1 MSDTPRPLVIGG
13 HLVGPGQPVYFIA
26 EIGIN
31 HNGNPQMARQLIDL
45 AAEAGADAVKFQ
57 KRVLTRQFSP
67 ATLEHLES
75 SDKELQFVIPYL
87 QQAELSDLDFARLA
101 EHARARGL
109 EFLCTPWDE
118 PSVDFLLS
126 LEVAA
131 FKVAS
136 ADLTNDFLLEYLAAT
151 GRPLLV
157 STGMSTWSE
166 IEHAVGLLRESGAP
180 FALLHCQAAY
190 PAAFKDVNLR
200 VIERLREFGVPV
212 GYSGHERGIAVST
225 AAVALGACI
234 VERHITLDRTLPGPD
249 HAASLEPQGLSKQ
262 VRDIRALEQALGG
275 AERALSR
282 GEVLNRHALRKS
294 LAAARDLAAGEVLA
308 REMLTALGPGSGVSP
323 QRYREL
329 LGKPIARARAA
340 GEQFRE
346 SDFADLSPT
355 AVARDF
361 PRPWGCVVRYRDCE
375 TVAAWGPD
383 LLEFHL
389 TDYDLD
395 HGKLPE
401 RKFPGRVALHVP
413 EYYQGMLLDLCALDA
428 AAREASVAV
437 VRRSLA
443 VARALAE
450 RFPEHEGP
458 VPVVVHPGG
467 MSYEEPALDKEALLG
482 NLRRSLEEV
491 AAGET
496 PVVPGEA
503 EVEILL
509 ENVAPFPWYFG
520 GQWYHNVFVAPEEVA
535 EFLTERGTRMCWDL
549 SHAQLYCNLTGRD
562 VLEYLRLVKP
572 LIAHLHLADSSG
584 TDAEA
589 LQFGEG
595 MTDLPAV
602 MRELADVEAPVIP
615 EIWMGHLNGGEGF
628 LVGLRKLKEAIE

>member
-1 MSDTPRPLVIGG
+1 MTNTPRPLAIGSR
-13 HLVGPGQPVYFIA
+13 LVGPGQPVYFIA

-31 HNGNPQMARQLIDL
+31 HNGNPQLARQLIDL

-57 KRVLTRQFSP
+57 KRVLARQFS
-67 ATLEHLES
+67 AETLEHLES
-75 SDKELQFVIPYL
+75 SDKELQFVIPFL

-101 EHARARGL
+101 EHTRERGL
-109 EFLCTPWDE
+109 EFLCTPWDQ

-131 FKVAS
+131 FKIAS
-136 ADLTNDFLLEYLAAT
+136 ADLTNDFLIEYLVAT
-151 GRPLLV
+151 GRPLIV
-157 STGMSTWSE
+157 STGMSTWPE
-166 IEHAVGLLRESGAP
+166 IEHAVALLRESNAP
-180 FALLHCQAAY
+180 FGVLHCQSTY

-200 VIERLREFGVPV
+200 VISRLQQFGVPV

-249 HAASLEPQGLSKQ
+249 HAASLEPQGLIKQ
-262 VRDIRALEQALGG
+262 VRDIRALEQALGE
-275 AERALSR
+275 ADRFLSR

-294 LAAARDLAAGEVLA
+294 LAAARDLRAGETLT
-308 REMLTALGPGSGVSP
+308 RGMFTALGPGSGVSP

-329 LGKPIARARAA
+329 LGRPVPREMAE

-346 SDFADLSPT
+346 ADFADLTPA
-355 AVARDF
+355 AVTRDF
-361 PRPWGCVVRYRDCE
+361 PRPWGCVARYRDCE
-375 TVAAWGPD
+375 AIAAWAPD

-395 HGKLPE
+395 HGAPPE
-401 RKFPGRVALHVP
+401 REFPGRVALHVP
-413 EYYQGMLLDLCALDA
+413 EYYQGMLLDLCALDE

-437 VRRSLA
+437 VRRSLQ
-443 VARALAE
+443 VARELVAL
-450 RFPEHEGP
+450 FPEHRGP
-458 VPVVVHPGG
+458 APVVVHPGG
-467 MSYEEPALDKEALLG
+467 MSYEEPALDKEALFAG
-482 NLRRSLEEV
+482 LRRSLDELADE
-491 AAGET
+491 
-496 PVVPGEA
+496 PG
-503 EVEILL
+503 VELLL
-509 ENVAPFPWYFG
+509 ENIAPFPWYFG
-520 GQWYHNVFVAPEEVA
+520 GQWYHNVFVAPEEVTA
-535 EFLTERGTRMCWDL
+535 FLTERGARMCWDL

-562 VLEYLRLVKP
+562 ILDYLRQVKP

-602 MRELADVEAPVIP
+602 MRELADVDAPVIP
-615 EIWMGHLNGGEGF
+615 EIWMGHLNEGEGF
-628 LVGLRKLKEAIE
+628 LVGLIRLKEAIEAG

>member
-1 MSDTPRPLVIGG
+1 MLQAEVPPSLQLGNRL
-13 HLVGPGQPVYFIA
+13 LGPGRPVYFIA

-31 HNGNPQMARQLIDL
+31 HNGNPQMARRLIDL

-57 KRVLTRQFSP
+57 KRVLTHQFS
-67 ATLEHLES
+67 AETLENLEAG
-75 SDKELQFVIPYL
+75 DKELQFVIPYL

-101 EHARARGL
+101 EHSRARGL
-109 EFLCTPWDE
+109 EFLCTPWDQ

-126 LEVAA
+126 LGVAA

-151 GRPLLV
+151 GQPLLV
-157 STGMSTWSE
+157 STGMSTWAE
-166 IEHAVGLLRESGAP
+166 IEHAVALLRECGAQ
-180 FALLHCQAAY
+180 FALLHCQSSY

-200 VIERLREFGVPV
+200 VLSRLQQFGVPV

-234 VERHITLDRTLPGPD
+234 IERHITLDRTLPGPD
-249 HAASLEPQGLSKQ
+249 HAASLEPQGLMKQ
-262 VRDIRALEQALGG
+262 VRDIRALEEALGS
-275 AERALSR
+275 EDRSLSR
-282 GEVLNRHALRKS
+282 GEALNRHTLRKS
-294 LAAARDLAAGEVLA
+294 LAAARPLQAGEVLT

-329 LGKPIARARAA
+329 LGCALPRDLAE

-346 SDFADLSPT
+346 ADFTDLTPAQVT
-355 AVARDF
+355 RDF

-375 TVAAWGPD
+375 AIAAWGPD

-395 HGKLPE
+395 HGTPPA
-401 RKFPGRVALHVP
+401 RTFPGRVALHVP
-413 EYYQGMLLDLCALDA
+413 EYYQGMLLDLCALDESV
-428 AAREASVAV
+428 RQASIAV

-443 VARALAE
+443 AARDLRAC
-450 RFPEHEGP
+450 FPEHVGP
-458 VPVVVHPGG
+458 IPVIVHPGG
-467 MSYEEPALDKEALLG
+467 MSYDEPSLDSEALLSK
-482 NLRRSLEEV
+482 LRRSLDELADE
-491 AAGET
+491 
-496 PVVPGEA
+496 P
-503 EVEILL
+503 EVELLL
-509 ENVAPFPWYFG
+509 ENIAPFPWYFG
-520 GQWYHNVFVAPEEVA
+520 GQWYHNIFVAPEEVA
-535 EFLTERGTRMCWDL
+535 AFAAERGGRLCFDL

-562 VLEYLRLVKP
+562 ILDFIGLLKSYM
-572 LIAHLHLADSSG
+572 AHLHLADSSG

-602 MRELADVEAPVIP
+602 MRELADVDAPVIP
-615 EIWMGHLNGGEGF
+615 EIWLGHINGGEGF
-628 LVGLRKLKEAIE
+628 LVGLVRLKQAIEA